1 MLNNAW
7 KVPVFEVI
15 LIDIFLHSHWIL
27 RFSLSLSLSP
37 YSGSGGMRGGNADQN
52 ISKYRH
58 FLRSS
63 LFTYIFR
70 GSTHQLNKNNIL
82 FYKETLF
89 PSIKDLKLLI
99 IARKCIAWILRLGNC
114 LRLQYFLLVVTD
126 PRVCIKKPLL
136 VESAVQLIALPWSYL
151 KSNNIKAQAKTS
163 NVKKQFYLWLISII
177 KLSIQNFLIHS

>member
-1 MLNNAW
+1 MTKSAYVFAGKFLASNAQQCVKSARIRSYSDRYFPAFALNT
-7 KVPVFEVI
+7 P
-15 LIDIFLHSHWIL
+15 FL
-27 RFSLSLSLSP
+27 SLSLSLSP

-82 FYKETLF
+82 FQKETLF

-163 NVKKQFYLWLISII
+163 NVKKQFYL
-177 KLSIQNFLIHS
+177 